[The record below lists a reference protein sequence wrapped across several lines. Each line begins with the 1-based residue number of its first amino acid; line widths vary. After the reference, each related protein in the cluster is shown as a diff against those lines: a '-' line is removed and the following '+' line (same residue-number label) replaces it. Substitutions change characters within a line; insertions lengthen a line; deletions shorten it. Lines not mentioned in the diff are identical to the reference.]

1 MIRNKAGES
10 GARAR
15 VISMTENTTPAAE
28 PAPEPAPGPTPEEL
42 EAQITAARE
51 RLAESVD
58 SLADAANPLA
68 LAESGVAKVKEW
80 FVDPETGL
88 RTDRVAKVAGAVVG
102 FVLLRGIIR
111 RGS

>member
-1 MIRNKAGES
+1 
-10 GARAR
+10 
-15 VISMTENTTPAAE
+15 MTENTTPAAE
-28 PAPEPAPGPTPEEL
+28 PAPEPTPEEL

-58 SLADAANPLA
+58 SLANPLA

>member
-1 MIRNKAGES
+1 M
-10 GARAR
+10 
-15 VISMTENTTPAAE
+15 ISMTENPTPAAE
-28 PAPEPAPGPTPEEL
+28 PAPEPTPEEL